1 MIISAKADLVIDTD
15 NQCVEILLPKE
26 NAKHLVSSIT
36 KFLDSGGF
44 MKMNIL
50 TKVLLEKAL
59 REYVASMIQK
69 GLVTIASQGAAWRFK
84 IRAKAE

>member
-1 MIISAKADLVIDTD
+1 MIISA
-15 NQCVEILLPKE
+15 NSQSVEILLPKE
-26 NAKHLVSSIT
+26 NAKHLVNSIT

-44 MKMNIL
+44 SKMNIL

-59 REYVASMIQK
+59 REYLAAMVQRGVI
-69 GLVTIASQGAAWRFK
+69 TIASQGASWRFK